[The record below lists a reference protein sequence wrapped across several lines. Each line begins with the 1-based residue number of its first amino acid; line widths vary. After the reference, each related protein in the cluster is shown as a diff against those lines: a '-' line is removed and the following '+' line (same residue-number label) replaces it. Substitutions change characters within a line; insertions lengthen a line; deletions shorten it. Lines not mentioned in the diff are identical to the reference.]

1 MIIPNTNEMRN
12 TRTIWFDFET
22 TGLNPYHEKIIEI
35 SAKDN
40 KGVVYDTLLKI
51 DMALSP
57 EITKIT
63 GITSEMLETQGKPYN
78 QAIID
83 FYDYIISDTNNDRI
97 FMIAHNGDAFD
108 KIFLKTQLKKLNLQL
123 PSKVNFIDSIF
134 VSKLLY
140 PKIYSHSMLSLG
152 KYFSVINESAH
163 RASGDVN
170 ALYKLWNIWMN
181 EFNKQYGKNDIISVF
196 NALYY

>member
-1 MIIPNTNEMRN
+1 MRN

-35 SAKDN
+35 SAKDS

-51 DMALSP
+51 DTPLSA

-63 GITSEMLETQGKPYN
+63 GITNEMLETQGKPYN
-78 QAIID
+78 EAITE
-83 FYDYIISDTNNDRI
+83 FYKYITSDTTNERI

-108 KIFLKTQLKKLNLQL
+108 RIFLKTQLKKLQLQL
-123 PSKVNFIDSIF
+123 PTKVNFIDSIF

-140 PKIYSHSMLSLG
+140 PKINSHSMLSLG
-152 KYFSVINESAH
+152 RYFAVVNESAH
-163 RASGDVN
+163 RAAGDVN
-170 ALYKLWNIWMN
+170 ALCKLWDIWMT
-181 EFNKQYGKNDIISVF
+181 EFYRQYGKNDIITIYNTVYF
-196 NALYY
+196 

>member
-1 MIIPNTNEMRN
+1 MLQSNTNEMRN

-40 KGVVYDTLLKI
+40 NGTIYDTLLKI
-51 DMALSP
+51 NSSLSP

-63 GITSEMLETQGKPYN
+63 GITDEMLATQGRPYDEG
-78 QAIID
+78 IID
-83 FYDYIISDTNNDRI
+83 FYKYITSEMGNDRI

-134 VSKLLY
+134 VSKILY
-140 PKIYSHSMLSLG
+140 PRIYSHSMLSLG

-163 RASGDVN
+163 RAAGDVN
-170 ALYKLWNIWMN
+170 ALCKLWDIWMN
-181 EFNKQYGKNDIISVF
+181 EFNKKYGKNDIITVY
-196 NALYY
+196 NTIYL

>member
-1 MIIPNTNEMRN
+1 MIISSNDEMRN

-22 TGLNPYHEKIIEI
+22 TGLNPYHQKIIEI

-40 KGVVYDTLLKI
+40 KGVIFDTLLKV
-51 DMALSP
+51 DGTLDS

-63 GITSEMLETQGKPYN
+63 GITNEMLSEQGKDYDTSIKN
-78 QAIID
+78 
-83 FYDYIISDTNNDRI
+83 FYKYITSDNSYDRI

-108 KIFLKTQLKKLNLQL
+108 RIFLKTQLKKLNLQL
-123 PSKVNFIDSIF
+123 PPKVNFVDSIF

-140 PKIYSHSMLSLG
+140 PRIFSHSMASLG
-152 KYFSVINESAH
+152 KYFGIVNENAH

-170 ALYKLWNIWMN
+170 ALRKLWDIWMV
-181 EFNKQYGKNDIISVF
+181 EFYNQYQKNDIITVF
-196 NALYY
+196 NTVYY

>member
-1 MIIPNTNEMRN
+1 MIILNSNEMRN

-35 SAKDN
+35 SAKDS

-51 DMALSP
+51 DTPLSA

-63 GITSEMLETQGKPYN
+63 GITNEMLETQGKPYN
-78 QAIID
+78 EAITE
-83 FYDYIISDTNNDRI
+83 FYKYITSDTTNERI

-108 KIFLKTQLKKLNLQL
+108 RIFLKTQLKKLQLQL
-123 PSKVNFIDSIF
+123 PTKVNFIDSIF

-140 PKIYSHSMLSLG
+140 PKINSHSMLSLG
-152 KYFSVINESAH
+152 RYFSVVNESAH
-163 RASGDVN
+163 RAAGDVN
-170 ALYKLWNIWMN
+170 ALCKLWDIWMT
-181 EFNKQYGKNDIISVF
+181 EFYRQYGKNDIITIYNTVYF
-196 NALYY
+196 

>member
-1 MIIPNTNEMRN
+1 MIILNSNEMRN

-35 SAKDN
+35 SAKDS

-51 DMALSP
+51 DTPLSA

-63 GITSEMLETQGKPYN
+63 GITNEMLETQGKPYN
-78 QAIID
+78 EAITE
-83 FYDYIISDTNNDRI
+83 FYKYITCDTTNERI

-108 KIFLKTQLKKLNLQL
+108 RIFLKTQLKKLQLQL
-123 PSKVNFIDSIF
+123 PTKVNFIDSIF

-140 PKIYSHSMLSLG
+140 PKINSHSMLSLG
-152 KYFSVINESAH
+152 RYFSVVNESAH

-170 ALYKLWNIWMN
+170 ALCKLWDIWMN
-181 EFNKQYGKNDIISVF
+181 EFYRQYGKNDIITIYNTVYF
-196 NALYY
+196 

>member
-1 MIIPNTNEMRN
+1 MIISSNDEMRN

-22 TGLNPYHEKIIEI
+22 TGLNPYHQKIIEI

-40 KGVVYDTLLKI
+40 KGVIFDTLLKI
-51 DMALSP
+51 DGTLDP

-63 GITSEMLETQGKPYN
+63 GITNEMLSEQGNDYDSSIKN
-78 QAIID
+78 
-83 FYDYIISDTNNDRI
+83 FYKYITSDNSYDRI

-108 KIFLKTQLKKLNLQL
+108 RIFLKTQLKKLNLQL
-123 PSKVNFIDSIF
+123 PPKVNFVDSLF

-140 PKIYSHSMLSLG
+140 PRIFSHSMASLG
-152 KYFSVINESAH
+152 KYFAIVNENAH

-170 ALYKLWNIWMN
+170 ALCKLWDIWMV
-181 EFNKQYGKNDIISVF
+181 EFNKQYHKNDIITVF
-196 NALYY
+196 NTVYY

>member
-57 EITKIT
+57 DITKIT
-63 GITSEMLETQGKPYN
+63 GITNEMLETQGKSYN

-83 FYDYIISDTNNDRI
+83 FHEYIISDKNNDRI

-163 RASGDVN
+163 RAAGDVN

-196 NALYY
+196 NAVYY

>member
-1 MIIPNTNEMRN
+1 MTTSNSKEMRN

-35 SAKDN
+35 SARDN
-40 KGVVYDTLLKI
+40 RGVIFDTLLKI
-51 DMALSP
+51 DSSLSS

-63 GITSEMLETQGKPYN
+63 GITDELLEAQGKPYN
-78 QAIID
+78 ETIIN
-83 FYDYIISDTNNDRI
+83 FYKYIIEDNTNDRI

-108 KIFLKTQLKKLNLQL
+108 RIFLRTQLKKLDLQL

-140 PKIYSHSMLSLG
+140 PRMYSHSMLSLG
-152 KYFSVINESAH
+152 KYFSVVNESAH
-163 RASGDVN
+163 RAAGDVN
-170 ALYKLWNIWMN
+170 ALYKLWDIWMI
-181 EFNKQYGKNDIISVF
+181 EFNKKYGKNDIITVY
-196 NALYY
+196 NTIYY

>member
-1 MIIPNTNEMRN
+1 MRN

-35 SAKDN
+35 SAKDS

-51 DMALSP
+51 DTPLSA

-63 GITSEMLETQGKPYN
+63 GITNEMLETQGKPYN
-78 QAIID
+78 EAITE
-83 FYDYIISDTNNDRI
+83 FYKYITSDTTNERI

-108 KIFLKTQLKKLNLQL
+108 RIFLKTQLKKLQLQL
-123 PSKVNFIDSIF
+123 PTKVNFIDSIF

-140 PKIYSHSMLSLG
+140 PKINSHSMLSLG
-152 KYFSVINESAH
+152 RYFSVVNESAH
-163 RASGDVN
+163 RAAGDVN
-170 ALYKLWNIWMN
+170 ALCKLWDIWMT
-181 EFNKQYGKNDIISVF
+181 EFYRQYGKNDIITIYNTVYF
-196 NALYY
+196 